1 MTQEEINQCMNVLNQ
16 VFDKTQEIIS
26 LMNTLSEK
34 QLLYVKHLYLMTIEH
49 TKLQELIKEEEK

>member
-1 MTQEEINQCMNVLNQ
+1 MTQEEINQSMNVLNQ
-16 VFDKTQEIIS
+16 VFYQTQEIIS

-34 QLLYVKHLYLMTIEH
+34 QLQYVKHLYLMTIEY